1 MLSVW
6 GKAWGKAWGSAWG
19 ATTVAIW
26 RLRPATNH
34 ASVSAALN
42 YSGLQTTLR
51 DSSLT
56 YTVRDG
62 VLTQTADQTPTL
74 VGSTRRALVGGGDI
88 KCALAPK
95 WCR

>member
-6 GKAWGKAWGSAWG
+6 GKAWGKAWGGAWG
-19 ATTVAIW
+19 ATTVAIR

-34 ASVSAALN
+34 APVSAALT
-42 YSGLQTTLR
+42 YSDRQATLR

-62 VLTQTADQTPTL
+62 ALTQTTDQTPIL
-74 VGSTRRALVGGGDI
+74 VGSTRRALIGGGGI